1 MMQIKL
7 KLYARRGIFMER
19 YVEVFVA
26 SDITFAYLMKANLE
40 AADIPAQIAN
50 ENLQGAYCLDGMVP
64 RVLVP
69 EKYLERAKKIIEE
82 IQQAS
87 ENTPDINEQEDENQD
102 FGIET

>member
-1 MMQIKL
+1 MSD
-7 KLYARRGIFMER
+7 

-40 AADIPAQIAN
+40 SAGIPVQIDN

-69 EKYLERAKKIIEE
+69 AEYAEQAKQIIEE
-82 IQQAS
+82 IQQPS
-87 ENTPDINEQEDENQD
+87 QDGPEDE
-102 FGIET
+102 EP